1 MQIGKAPGNIKT
13 TLGADLQALTESQV
27 FRFPSTF
34 TFIFRAFASVDGIG
48 KGLDDKFDIPKLA
61 QPFINEL
68 TEADAYSSDVQKWAD
83 RLGKATGLNQ
93 ADVETAIMQPRKVA
107 YLEETVR
114 AMEQGNLKIRVRSLE
129 NEQAL
134 ARMALSQTITNKL
147 LVATLLL
154 NLGLAGATRLPAA
167 LYFIGAGLVGAQAGG
182 TALSIKIF
190 DKKAARYE
198 TKDFGDAKEE
208 KEAEDEE
215 A

>member
-1 MQIGKAPGNIKT
+1 MRQRHD
-13 TLGADLQALTESQV
+13 DL
-27 FRFPSTF
+27 
-34 TFIFRAFASVDGIG
+34 D
-48 KGLDDKFDIPKLA
+48 
-61 QPFINEL
+61 
-68 TEADAYSSDVQKWAD
+68 
-83 RLGKATGLNQ
+83 
-93 ADVETAIMQPRKVA
+93 TAITQPKKVA
-107 YLEETVR
+107 YLEQTVR
-114 AMEQGNLKIRVRSLE
+114 AIEQGNLKIRVRSLE

>member
-1 MQIGKAPGNIKT
+1 M
-13 TLGADLQALTESQV
+13 S
-27 FRFPSTF
+27 
-34 TFIFRAFASVDGIG
+34 ASHPLEFDSPPRQP
-48 KGLDDKFDIPKLA
+48 FDIAKSA
-61 QPFINEL
+61 QPFIEGL
-68 TEADAYSSDVQKWAD
+68 TADGEPTDDFSKFLKTAGA
-83 RLGKATGLNQ
+83 ATGLNT
-93 ADVETAIMQPRKVA
+93 ADLDTAITQPKKVA
-107 YLEETVR
+107 YLEQTVR
-114 AMEQGNLKIRVRSLE
+114 AIEQGNLKIRVRSLE